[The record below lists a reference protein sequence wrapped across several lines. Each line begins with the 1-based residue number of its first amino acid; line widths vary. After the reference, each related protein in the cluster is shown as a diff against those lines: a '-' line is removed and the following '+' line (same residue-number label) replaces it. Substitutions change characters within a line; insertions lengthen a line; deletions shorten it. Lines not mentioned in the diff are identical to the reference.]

1 MRFEE
6 QQEPHMVDHG
16 GEGIFRGEH
25 TSLVGL
31 VKAALRPRIAEIRA
45 RYEQLL
51 KMYPMVQG
59 QDQA

>member
-1 MRFEE
+1 
-6 QQEPHMVDHG
+6 MVDHG